1 MFIVDAAY
9 DKKYGARPLRR
20 KMQDEIEDLLAE
32 EIISGKISRGDKVT
46 VSTKNKKIV
55 VNVAGKNDATII

>member
-1 MFIVDAAY
+1 METGTDQ
-9 DKKYGARPLRR
+9 KYGARPLRR